1 MTRKYTAY
9 GFIMIV
15 MMILGMMMFVPQAKA
30 DAGEVLGTH
39 NPISG
44 YSGPYFLEEGGKEVW
59 CADFGKAEPMAN
71 GGVPYSE
78 PQKIEGVSQE
88 DLNIVIYALQEGER
102 AIKSNN
108 DVLAGAV
115 AAVIHASGL
124 NQGVPFDANTMVPEE
139 SKADF
144 HRIMN
149 EAPEAPEG
157 AWLTARHPENWGTAG
172 QKDGYQRVLD
182 YDQID
187 TGILEIEKKDA
198 LTGENLEGAEFRVED
213 MEGNVVIDSRETKNR
228 PYRVQVNAGEY
239 RVIEGTAPKGYT
251 LNGDGS
257 SNENSHVVTIK
268 AGEAQRVT
276 FANTPYPELT
286 INKVDEEGN
295 LLPGATLEITDPDG
309 NKFTTVTKG
318 VPIVIKTRPGDYQV
332 SEVSAPEGYLKEEQ
346 TITFNAQ
353 SGDKPIVTI
362 VNKKKPEP
370 TSTPVETTTPQQTPM
385 VAPKKPVLTPTIDSH
400 AHINGENVVSKGAT
414 ITDQITYNGLEA
426 GKEYT
431 LNGVAMCRNENKA
444 TPNVAE
450 MTFTPENSSGVV
462 AMDIPIVDDNCKVL
476 VMFQELTLNGEVVAE
491 HKDIN
496 DADQTVGTIPQPK
509 KERIIIKSIPSG
521 PVGGENPDILPRS

>member
-1 MTRKYTAY
+1 MTKRFTAY
-9 GFIMIV
+9 GFIMIL
-15 MMILGMMMFVPQAKA
+15 MMIAGFMAFAPHAKA

-44 YSGPYFLEEGGKEVW
+44 YSGPYFLEEGGQKVW

-71 GGVPYSE
+71 GGVAYSE
-78 PQKIEGVSQE
+78 PQKLENVSQE

-102 AIKSNN
+102 AINSNN

-124 NQGVPFDANTMVPEE
+124 NQGIPFDVNTMIPEE

-182 YDQID
+182 YDQIH
-187 TGILEIEKKDA
+187 TGILEVEKKDA
-198 LTGENLEGAEFRVED
+198 LTGESLEGAEFRVED
-213 MEGNVVIDSRETKNR
+213 MDGNVVIDSMETTGR
-228 PYRVQVNAGEY
+228 PYRIQVDAGEY
-239 RVIEGTAPKGYT
+239 KVIEGTAPKGYT

-257 SNENSHVVTIK
+257 SKDNHYTVEIK
-268 AGEAQRVT
+268 SGETQRVT
-276 FANTPYPELT
+276 FANTPFPELK
-286 INKVDEEGN
+286 INKVDESGN
-295 LLPGATLEITDPDG
+295 HLPGAVLQLTTPDG
-309 NKFTTVTKG
+309 KEHKIESGNE
-318 VPIVIKTRPGDYQV
+318 PIVIKTIPGDHQIK
-332 SEVSAPEGYLKEEQ
+332 ELSAPEGYIKEEQ
-346 TITFNAQ
+346 TLTFNAI
-353 SGDKPIVTI
+353 SGDKPVVTI

-370 TSTPVETTTPQQTPM
+370 TTTTTTTTQSQTPM
-385 VAPKKPVLTPTIDSH
+385 AAPAPKPVLTPVIDSH

-414 ITDQITYNGLEA
+414 IIDQITYSNLEP
-426 GKEYT
+426 GKQYT

-444 TPNVAE
+444 TANVADLS
-450 MTFTPENSSGVV
+450 FTPEESSGVV
-462 AMDIPIVDDNCKVL
+462 AMEIPIVDDSCKVL
-476 VMFQELTLNGEVVAE
+476 TMFQELSIDGESVAE

-496 DADQTVGTIPQPK
+496 DDDQTVGTIPQPK

-521 PVGGENPDILPRS
+521 PVGGDNPDIFPRS